1 MTLKRHTQYLIFILS
16 LALSCCSLDT
26 WAQENAIRIQSLE
39 RSLDSYAQ
47 EYPAINEEVNI
58 NLSNTSLSN
67 FLLAVAKVHDINFH
81 LSPALE
87 DITIVNNFGDV
98 SIRNL
103 LIFVAKE
110 YALDFDF
117 TGNIISISPYEPVPP
132 PVQEQEP
139 NVTYKA
145 QNNTISLDLKNI
157 PLRKVF
163 RKITDITGTNLVY
176 SPGME
181 NLSLSIYLK
190 DVPMANAIEKMA
202 LANNLR
208 VTKSRDGF
216 YIFNQIVQNGEGN
229 MYSALEMSDNFQFQV
244 LDSIHKVIAVEF
256 RNASSAAVIRSVSEA
271 LGVDYYLASPLEDLG
286 NLSFSSDN
294 IHYDQLLQYIFESTQ
309 EQQPVLSESVN
320 QNEQGNQNY
329 QSNNRGNAA
338 PYNSITSQNSLQ
350 AFTYRKEGKLYFFG
364 YANLLSLKDI
374 AVIPMMHRSVQLLSD
389 PTNNYAARKRNRNS
403 NFVTGNTNYY
413 GSNNYN
419 NTMGNTPYSN
429 NTRNGSGNY
438 DSYDSDESDISLD
451 AIKKIIPEA
460 LLQNIHLKIDAELN
474 SFVVTG
480 KATDINRFRDFVEYI
495 DKPVP
500 VILIEVMI
508 LEVNKSATVETG
520 VNFGLGEEEIAT
532 EGQAFPNT
540 DMQIGAQTVN
550 KVIGGF
556 DGFGSLNLGRVLPN
570 FYMNIKAME
579 SNGNLKVLST
589 PKLSTLNGHKAH
601 LSSGQTTYYAVTNQ
615 NFFGSQIPQTSEIT
629 NYYPID
635 AELAL
640 DIQPFV
646 SGNGEITLDIN
657 VMQSSFN
664 GERIADEAPPGM
676 NSREFSSIIR
686 MRDQDVAVLGG
697 IEQRTKD
704 DSGSGVPLL
713 ARVPI
718 IKWLF
723 SERRREDSKRKLNI
737 LIKPT
742 VIY

>member
-1 MTLKRHTQYLIFILS
+1 MTLERHTLYLIFILS
-16 LALSCCSLDT
+16 LVISCCSSDA
-26 WAQENAIRIQSLE
+26 WAQEDATRIQSLE
-39 RSLDSYAQ
+39 SSLNSYAQ

-81 LSPALE
+81 LSPSLE
-87 DITIVNNFGDV
+87 NITIINNFGDV
-98 SIRNL
+98 TIKNL
-103 LIFVAKE
+103 LVFVAKE
-110 YALDFDF
+110 YGLDFNF
-117 TGNIISISPYEPVPP
+117 TGNIISIFPYDPIPTP
-132 PVQEQEP
+132 IQAQEP
-139 NVTYKA
+139 TVTYRA
-145 QNNTISLDLKNI
+145 QNNTISLDLKND

-163 RKITDITGTNLVY
+163 RKITDVTGTNLVY
-176 SPGME
+176 SPEME
-181 NLSLSIYLK
+181 NLALSIYLK
-190 DVPMANAIEKMA
+190 DVPIANAIEKMA

-216 YIFNQIVQNGEGN
+216 YIFNQIAQNGESN

-256 RNASSAAVIRSVSEA
+256 RNASSADVIRSVSEA
-271 LGVDYYLASPLEDLG
+271 LGVDYYLASPLENLG

-309 EQQPVLSESVN
+309 EQQPV
-320 QNEQGNQNY
+320 
-329 QSNNRGNAA
+329 
-338 PYNSITSQNSLQ
+338 NSITNQNSSQ
-350 AFTYRKEGKLYFFG
+350 AFTYRKEGELYFFG

-389 PTNNYAARKRNRNS
+389 PTNNYSARKRNRNS

-419 NTMGNTPYSN
+419 NNMGTPPYSN
-429 NTRNGSGNY
+429 NTRNSSNNYNNY
-438 DSYDSDESDISLD
+438 DTDELDISLD
-451 AIKKIIPEA
+451 AIKKIIPEE
-460 LLQNIHLKIDAELN
+460 LLQSIHLKIDAELN

-520 VNFGLGEEEIAT
+520 INFGLGEEEIDT

-540 DMQIGAQTVN
+540 NMQIGAQTVN

-664 GERIADEAPPGM
+664 GERIAKEAPPGM

-713 ARVPI
+713 ARVPV